1 MKVSEV
7 MPMIKSLTPS
17 DAEADAI
24 KRQADELRK
33 RKQALKVSKARERLA
48 KAQQTQSEL
57 NSMGAWDGY

>member
-57 NSMGAWDGY
+57 NSMGA